1 MKKSQT
7 LQKALS
13 LLTTALLIFAY
24 VTPVLATTN
33 PDVAQA
39 ETESIVLDE
48 AVAENSE
55 EVAPIEPV
63 ELQEPIPSS
72 VPDIV
77 EEPVPLIVDS
87 SSQTEINTTE
97 EILETTVEST
107 EIVETT
113 TETTTTSDS
122 SSSLSE
128 ETENATESSSSTF
141 ENADTSTSQS
151 TEESSNNTVD
161 TSETDSS
168 STSNSST
175 ESSEIESSS
184 SQDSSTIS
192 SEQTID
198 SSVPNSESSSESSQV
213 LEEDSS
219 QSSNEEGQ
227 KEPSKE
233 TQSEHLGHTL
243 PQGAFP
249 SVGTVLDAQL
259 ASQNFIESNLNGF
272 ELPMLKSYQHK
283 QEAAIVY
290 AALSHLNKPYDAAGK
305 GPESFNNLNFPRYLY
320 HELFSVDLSESFDNL
335 IQFGAKTEVNKGRPG
350 DLLVWEK
357 EQRVAIYLGQNKF
370 IMADDTLTKEQAR
383 NKELLPEIETE
394 DQEVMPGVRIFTLHL
409 DALEEELPEEQDLL
423 TRYDFIRTPDFS
435 VNRPSNWQLNSYG
448 QKQLDL
454 YPVTFDFQEN
464 PQTTAFIESI
474 GEYARDLGLK
484 YDVFASVLIAQGIL
498 ESGSGSSGLSRAPYY
513 NVFGIKGSLGRA
525 SVQLPT
531 MEDNGKGELYG
542 INAAFRIYPSYE
554 ESLEDYVS
562 LIRSG
567 ISGNKNF
574 YRQAWR
580 SEAQNYLKAT
590 RELTGKYATDTHYN
604 NKLNSI
610 IAAYNLTR
618 FDKPRATLSN
628 EMMSFNQI
636 PAVYREKIRFPEYNG
651 QNYNTSGSYGS
662 DQCTW
667 YVFNRV
673 KQLGGSVGD
682 FMGNGADWRDTGDRE
697 GYVTSDVP
705 RVGYVISFKQGVAGY
720 HPLFGH
726 VAFVEAV
733 SDDGILISEG
743 DASYINYRVIPNEIA
758 LSSGVGYVAP
768 K

>member
-33 PDVAQA
+33 ADGTQV
-39 ETESIVLDE
+39 ESDSIILDE
-48 AVAENSE
+48 LAVETSE
-55 EVAPIEPV
+55 EVIPIEPV
-63 ELQEPIPSS
+63 ELEDPIPSS

-77 EEPVPLIVDS
+77 EESEPPIVDS

-97 EILETTVEST
+97 ESLETTAEST
-107 EIVETT
+107 ETVESTT
-113 TETTTTSDS
+113 TETTTTEESGNSSEPSTSTSESPNTSTS
-122 SSSLSE
+122 SS
-128 ETENATESSSSTF
+128 TEESSSSTT
-141 ENADTSTSQS
+141 DTSQTS
-151 TEESSNNTVD
+151 
-161 TSETDSS
+161 SS
-168 STSNSST
+168 STSDLST
-175 ESSEIESSS
+175 ESSEVESSS
-184 SQDSSTIS
+184 SEDSSTS
-192 SEQTID
+192 LSEQTTD
-198 SSVPNSESSSESSQV
+198 SEADDSESSSESSQT
-213 LEEDSS
+213 LEGSGS
-219 QSSNEEGQ
+219 QSSNEESQ

-233 TQSEHLGHTL
+233 TQSQHLGHTL
-243 PQGAFP
+243 PQGSFP

-272 ELPMLKSYQHK
+272 ELPMLKSYQNK
-283 QEAAIVY
+283 QDAAIVY
-290 AALSHLNKPYDAAGK
+290 AALSHLNKPYDVAGK

-320 HELFSVDLSESFDNL
+320 HELFSVELSESFDEL
-335 IQFGAKTEVNKGRPG
+335 IQFGAKTEVNKVRPG

-357 EQRVAIYLGQNKF
+357 EQKVAIYLGQNKF
-370 IMADDTLTKEQAR
+370 IMADDTLSKEQAR
-383 NKELLPEIETE
+383 NKEPLPEIKTE
-394 DQEVMPGVRIFTLHL
+394 DQEAIPGVRIFTLHL

-435 VNRPSNWQLNSYG
+435 VNRPSNWELNRYG

-513 NVFGIKGSLGRA
+513 NVFGIKGSSGGA

-542 INAAFRIYPSYE
+542 INAAFRVYPSYE
-554 ESLEDYVS
+554 KSLEDYVS

-628 EMMSFNQI
+628 EMMSFHQI

-697 GYVTSDVP
+697 GYVTSGVP
-705 RVGYVISFKQGVAGY
+705 RVGYVVSFKQGVAGY
-720 HPLFGH
+720 HPLYGH